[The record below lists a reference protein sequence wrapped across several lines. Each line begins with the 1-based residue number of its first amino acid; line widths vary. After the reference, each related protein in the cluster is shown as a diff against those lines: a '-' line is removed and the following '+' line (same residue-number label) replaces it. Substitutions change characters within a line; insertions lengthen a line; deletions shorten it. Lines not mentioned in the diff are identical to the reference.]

1 MCQGVKFIMDLPEDK
16 RRMLMKVMTYQEMKT
31 GETVFLAGSVGAT
44 FYILM
49 SGSVGIY
56 IPKGD
61 SEIHVATMRSGESFG
76 ELALMSEDSIR
87 AATIRTLF
95 KCDFLILSKD
105 SYDFIIKSMQD
116 GNLGGKVDFLSELS
130 VFEHTSRAHLQALA
144 LCMTVR
150 AVPPKTVVIKQGN
163 EADDLFFVRRGELRV
178 VKAVDVDM
186 IEGAVENGAGFGSLN
201 PFDVADIA
209 AKNKGAK
216 PKASPGSDAR
226 KSRGLRASSI
236 DMAGASGR
244 PSRGPSMD
252 IPAAQRLRAPSLDI
266 AGAGSKGS
274 KGGHGKKAFLEV
286 NTLKK
291 GDYFGEMGI
300 LGGGKISSSIISA
313 TSCELLVVA
322 KFDAMKRIQES
333 TMDAFRERIRLY
345 SKDQDVRK
353 KFERGIKWEMYKKN
367 LVEDVIADRK
377 GAGGG
382 FR

>member
-201 PFDVADIA
+201 PFDVADIGTCA
-209 AKNKGAK
+209 
-216 PKASPGSDAR
+216 P
-226 KSRGLRASSI
+226 
-236 DMAGASGR
+236 
-244 PSRGPSMD
+244 
-252 IPAAQRLRAPSLDI
+252 RLHLAPCT
-266 AGAGSKGS
+266 A
-274 KGGHGKKAFLEV
+274 
-286 NTLKK
+286 
-291 GDYFGEMGI
+291 YP
-300 LGGGKISSSIISA
+300 
-313 TSCELLVVA
+313 
-322 KFDAMKRIQES
+322 
-333 TMDAFRERIRLY
+333 
-345 SKDQDVRK
+345 
-353 KFERGIKWEMYKKN
+353 
-367 LVEDVIADRK
+367 
-377 GAGGG
+377 
-382 FR
+382 